1 MIKHLTGSE
10 HHIAAAEQ
18 YERAAERHRRA
29 SQHYVDLEHPKA
41 AHQALI
47 AHGHMQQAVRHS
59 NEATKY
65 YVEQHGEDV
74 TSVSV
79 PTRRPAPAAVLPGK
93 TGNRPKRG

>member
-18 YERAAERHRRA
+18 YERAAQHHRRA
-29 SQHYVDLEHPKA
+29 SQHYVELNHPQA

-47 AHGHMQQAVRHS
+47 AHGHMQKAVRHS

-65 YVEQHGEDV
+65 YVEQHGDDV
-74 TSVSV
+74 VSG
-79 PTRRPAPAAVLPGK
+79 PPAPASKAAVLPEK
-93 TGNRPKRG
+93 TRNRPKQG